1 MCNSFK
7 RIITPTILLLISVFA
22 NASEPEAA
30 LILDLKDGT
39 KEYFFLADKPVIY
52 FGENTLKFKASDF
65 TAEMEDV
72 VKFYFDENVDRE
84 AYEQAVTISSLKGEK
99 KLMFTYLDGKNV
111 KMQGAI
117 SANQVKVYSMGGHL
131 VNVPIATIEGGLNVC
146 LDAQPAGIY
155 IIRTN
160 NQSFKVTKK

>member
-7 RIITPTILLLISVFA
+7 RIITPALLLFISAFA
-22 NASEPEAA
+22 KASEPEAA

-52 FGENTLKFKASDF
+52 FDGNSLKFKASDF
-65 TAEMEDV
+65 TAEMTDV
-72 VKFYFDENVDRE
+72 VKFYFDNEVDRE
-84 AYEQAVTISSLKGEK
+84 AYEQALSISSLKGEK
-99 KLMFTYLDGKNV
+99 KLMFTYIDGKNV

-117 SANQVKVYSMGGHL
+117 SANQVKVYSVDGHL
-131 VNVPIATIEGGLNVC
+131 INVPIVTIEGGLNVC
-146 LDAQPAGIY
+146 LDAQPSGIY